1 MDRIEIRLLGPLRVR
16 RSDGSLVDPH
26 EWRTRKTAELLM
38 LLALHA
44 GEPVPADR
52 LLEALWPDAAPD
64 RGRAS
69 LRTAL
74 SRLRSALREDPFDRD
89 PRGPVLSGVWVDS
102 QVFDE
107 LAARAHRSWGMAQ
120 PDEALA
126 AAAEADSLC
135 LSHLV
140 PDAGGGWAAE
150 YRERHNAT
158 HRELLGDAGEA
169 ALSLLRPRE
178 AAEFADRLV
187 ALDPFHERACRT
199 LMLAA
204 TAIGEVDR
212 ALQAYQAC
220 AKRLAD
226 ELGAD
231 PSAQTRAVYLQVLRA
246 GPVAG
251 RPVPFVGREAEVA
264 ALCTQLSQPGGG
276 RLLIVHGEQGM
287 GTTRLVEQA
296 LAAVG
301 TAEVARGA
309 GAQLSGLL
317 DTAARQH
324 QETGRWP
331 VLAVDRLHEADA
343 HSLAAL
349 EELVLSGAL
358 ALATC
363 PTSMLAG
370 PTALATALVQAGAAG
385 AVWKLRVP
393 PLTEKALRELAS
405 VLLAGEPG
413 DELAAQLV
421 RLSRGRPGK
430 AMALLEEWLARG
442 AVVGSGS
449 GLALVAP
456 GTTSSAAESRQIVA
470 RLQERVAGPTY
481 DVLEAAAALGEHAS
495 PELLAAMTGVPADEV
510 RQALEELADLSV
522 VTKVRGHLEVRD
534 PLLQTALL
542 EWLRPSVRRALHR
555 RAAGLDGLP
564 HETRA
569 AHWRAAGVP
578 GEAASSALAAA
589 EELAA
594 AGRLEEACERLRTVL
609 EDGTEIDPALRLHLS
624 ERLGDH
630 LAQHG
635 AGEAAGR
642 VYDSAIRD
650 ADQQGLEG
658 GDRLAVKS
666 QAPLG
671 RRTSHLS
678 VSDAS
683 VTAAG
688 PPSPVPDAHELE
700 HQLRVRIESA
710 RRAAEHELAVT
721 AQIELCA
728 LVLTPQR
735 RLDELA
741 RVAAEARYLAP
752 TAQLRAQVVLAAAE
766 PEVLLGGA
774 SRWVS
779 VLLEAVTS
787 APGDV
792 TLATGL
798 PPGRLFALAMHDLGQ
813 DGTVGVPRGGGWLVS
828 RILLE
833 RGDVSA
839 ATAALG
845 PAPTGGSQPCAV
857 VLDLVTR
864 AQLLLLHGDRPG
876 GRELLRQALDLD
888 LGLGASLLLPEVA
901 ARLAAEEVDE
911 DEDAALE
918 HLDLAE
924 LTLGEVAMPRE
935 RIMLLL
941 GRAAVRARRK
951 GPRAAVDVARSAA
964 QLATKAG
971 LVHLAHEAQRVVDAY
986 EQAPFVVGLSLP
998 AGNDLALGASR
1009 HR

>member
-26 EWRTRKTAELLM
+26 AWRTRKSSDLLM

-44 GEPVPADR
+44 GEPVPVDQ
-52 LLEALWPDAAPD
+52 LCEALWPDAAPD
-64 RGRAS
+64 RARAS

-74 SRLRSALREDPFDRD
+74 SRLRSALHEDPFERD

-102 QVFDE
+102 EVFDE
-107 LAARAHRSWGMAQ
+107 LAARAHRSWCQAR
-120 PDEALA
+120 PEEALA

-140 PDAGGGWAAE
+140 PDADGAWASE
-150 YRERHNAT
+150 HRERHHAL

-187 ALDPFHERACRT
+187 AMDPFNERGCRI

-231 PSAQTRAVYLQVLRA
+231 PSSQTRAVYLQVLRA

-251 RPVPFVGREAEVA
+251 RPVPFVGRDVEVE
-264 ALCTQLSQPGGG
+264 ALCDELSRPGGG
-276 RLLIVHGEQGM
+276 RLLIVHGEPGM
-287 GTTRLVEQA
+287 GTTRLVGQA
-296 LAAVG
+296 MSAVG
-301 TAEVARGA
+301 TGEVVRGLGVA
-309 GAQLSGLL
+309 LPGML
-317 DTAARQH
+317 DTATRTH
-324 QETGRWP
+324 QATGQWP
-331 VLAVDRLHEADA
+331 VLVVDHLHEADTQA
-343 HSLAAL
+343 LAAL
-349 EELVLSGAL
+349 EEAVLSGAL

-363 PTSMLAG
+363 PTSRLAG
-370 PTALATALVQAGAAG
+370 PTALATALVQASAGG
-385 AVWKLRVP
+385 AVWQLRVP
-393 PLTEKALRELAS
+393 PLSEKALRELAS
-405 VLLAGEPG
+405 VVLAGEPG
-413 DELAAQLV
+413 DELVGQLA

-442 AVVGSGS
+442 SVVGSGKN
-449 GLALVAP
+449 LALVAP

-470 RLQERVAGPTY
+470 RLQDRVGGPSY
-481 DVLEAAAALGEHAS
+481 DVLEAAAALGEHAG
-495 PELLAAMTGVPADEV
+495 PGLLAAMTGLPVPEV
-510 RQALEELADLSV
+510 LHALDELADLSV
-522 VTKVRGHLEVRD
+522 MTQVGEHLQLSD
-534 PLLQTALL
+534 PLLRTALL

-555 RAAGLDGLP
+555 RAAALDGLS
-564 HETRA
+564 HEARA
-569 AHWRAAGVP
+569 AHWRAADVP

-594 AGRLEEACERLRTVL
+594 AGRLEEACERLRRAL
-609 EDGTEIDPALRLHLS
+609 EDGSEIDADLRLHMA

-630 LAQHG
+630 LALHG

-642 VYDSAIRD
+642 VYDSAVRD
-650 ADQQGLEG
+650 AHLQGLEG
-658 GDRLAVKS
+658 VDRLAVKS
-666 QAPLG
+666 RAALG
-671 RRTSHLS
+671 GRPAHLS
-678 VSDAS
+678 VSAAS
-683 VTAAG
+683 VSAAG
-688 PPSPVPDAHELE
+688 PPSPVPDPHELE
-700 HQLRVRIESA
+700 HQIRVRIESA
-710 RRAAEHELAVT
+710 RRAADHELAVI

-735 RLDELA
+735 RLDELS

-787 APGDV
+787 APSD
-792 TLATGL
+792 TMLANGL
-798 PPGRLFALAMHDLGQ
+798 RPGRLLALAMHDLGQ
-813 DGTVGVPRGGGWLVS
+813 DGTVGVPRGGGWLVA
-828 RILLE
+828 RVLLE

-839 ATAALG
+839 ASAALG
-845 PAPTGGSQPCAV
+845 PAPGAGAQPLSV
-857 VLDLVTR
+857 VLDLVAR
-864 AQLLLLHGDRPG
+864 AQVLLRLPGDRSG
-876 GRELLRQALDLD
+876 GRALLRQALDLD
-888 LGLGASLLLPEVA
+888 IGLGASLLLPEVA

-924 LTLGEVAMPRE
+924 LTLGEVALPRE

-941 GRAAVRARRK
+941 GRAAVRAHRK

-964 QLATKAG
+964 HLATKAG
-971 LVHLAHEAQRVVDAY
+971 LVHLADEARRVVAAY
-986 EQAPFVVGLSLP
+986 ELAPVVIGVPRP
-998 AGNDLALGASR
+998 AGDVELRVSQ

>member
-16 RSDGSLVDPH
+16 RSDGTLVDAH
-26 EWRTRKTAELLM
+26 AWRTRKSADLLM
-38 LLALHA
+38 LLSLHA
-44 GEPVPADR
+44 GEPIPVDR
-52 LLEALWPDAAPD
+52 LLAALWPDVAPD

-74 SRLRSALREDPFDRD
+74 SRLRSALHEDPFERD
-89 PRGPVLSGVWVDS
+89 PRGPVMSGVWVDS

-107 LAARAHRSWGMAQ
+107 LAAQAHRSWSQAR

-135 LSHLV
+135 LSHLA
-140 PDAGGGWAAE
+140 PDGDSAWASE
-150 YRERHNAT
+150 YRDRHSAL

-187 ALDPFHERACRT
+187 AMDPFNERACRT

-212 ALQAYQAC
+212 ALQAYQAL

-231 PSAQTRAVYLQVLRA
+231 PSSQTRAVYLQVLRA

-251 RPVPFVGREAEVA
+251 RPVPFVGRDAELE
-264 ALCTQLSQPGGG
+264 ALCHQLAQPGGG
-276 RLLIVHGEQGM
+276 RMLIVHGEPGM
-287 GTTRLVEQA
+287 GTTRLLEQA
-296 LAAVG
+296 LGATETGEVVRGVGAHLAA
-301 TAEVARGA
+301 
-309 GAQLSGLL
+309 LL
-317 DTAARQH
+317 DGATRTH
-324 QETGRWP
+324 QSTGRWP
-331 VLAVDRLHEADA
+331 LLAVDHLHEADA
-343 HSLAAL
+343 QALASL
-349 EELVLSGAL
+349 EEAVLSGAL

-363 PTSMLAG
+363 PTTHLAG
-370 PTALATALVQAGAAG
+370 PTALATALVRAGSIG
-385 AVWKLRVP
+385 VVWKLRLP
-393 PLTEKALRELAS
+393 PLPEEALRELAS
-405 VLLAGEPG
+405 VVLAGEPG
-413 DELAAQLV
+413 DKLVGQLA

-442 AVVGSGS
+442 RVVGSGKD
-449 GLALVAP
+449 LALVSP
-456 GTTSSAAESRQIVA
+456 GTTASAAESRQMVA
-470 RLQERVAGPTY
+470 RLQERVGGPTY
-481 DVLEAAAALGEHAS
+481 DVLEAAAALGEQAG
-495 PELLAAMTGVPADEV
+495 PGLLATMTGLPVPEV
-510 RQALEELADLSV
+510 LRALDELADLSV
-522 VTKVRGHLEVRD
+522 VARAGEHLQVRD
-534 PLLQTALL
+534 PLLQTAVL

-555 RAAGLDGLP
+555 RAAELDGLT
-564 HETRA
+564 HEARA
-569 AHWRAAGVP
+569 GHWKAADVP

-589 EELAA
+589 EDLAS
-594 AGRLEEACERLRTVL
+594 AGRLEEACERLRRAL
-609 EDGTEIDPALRLHLS
+609 AEGTGIDAALRLHMT

-635 AGEAAGR
+635 AGEAAGQ
-642 VYDSAIRD
+642 VYDTAVRD
-650 ADQQGLEG
+650 AGTQGLDG
-658 GDRLAVKS
+658 GDRLAGKS
-666 QAPLG
+666 QATALG
-671 RRTSHLS
+671 RRTAHLS
-678 VSDAS
+678 VPGASD
-683 VTAAG
+683 AG
-688 PPSPVPDAHELE
+688 PPSPVPDPHELE

-710 RRAAEHELAVT
+710 RRAAEHELAVL

-752 TAQLRAQVVLAAAE
+752 TAQLRAKVVLAAAE

-787 APGDV
+787 APEEV
-792 TLATGL
+792 VLATGL
-798 PPGRLFALAMHDLGQ
+798 PPGRLLALAMHDLGQ
-813 DGTVGVPRGGGWLVS
+813 DGTVGVPRGGGWLVA

-845 PAPTGGSQPCAV
+845 PAPPAGGQPLAV

-864 AQLLLLHGDRPG
+864 AQLLLLQGDRSG

-911 DEDAALE
+911 DEEAALE

-924 LTLGEVAMPRE
+924 LTLGEVALPRE
-935 RIMLLL
+935 RVMLLL
-941 GRAAVRARRK
+941 GRAAVRAKRK
-951 GPRAAVDVARSAA
+951 GPRAAVDVASSAV

-971 LVHLAHEAQRVVDAY
+971 LVHLADQARQVVAGY
-986 EQAPFVVGLSLP
+986 EQAPVVVVLP
-998 AGNDLALGASR
+998 RARGPVPLRASR
-1009 HR
+1009 QR

>member
-1 MDRIEIRLLGPLRVR
+1 MDRIEIRLLGPLRVH
-16 RSDGSLVDPH
+16 RSDGSLVDPRG
-26 EWRTRKTAELLM
+26 WRTRKTSELLM

-44 GEPVPADR
+44 GEPVPVDR
-52 LLEALWPDAAPD
+52 LLEALWPDVPPD
-64 RGRAS
+64 KGRAS

-74 SRLRSALREDPFDRD
+74 SRLRSALHEDPFDRD

-107 LAARAHRSWGMAQ
+107 LAARAHRSWGLGQ
-120 PDEALA
+120 PAEAFA

-140 PDAGGGWAAE
+140 PDAVGAWAAE
-150 YRERHNAT
+150 HRERHDAT

-187 ALDPFHERACRT
+187 ALDPFRERACRT

-212 ALQAYQAC
+212 ALQAYHAC
-220 AKRLAD
+220 AKHLAD

-231 PSAQTRAVYLQVLRA
+231 PSSQTRAVYLQILRA
-246 GPVAG
+246 GPVTG
-251 RPVPFVGREAEVA
+251 RPVPFVGRDDEVA
-264 ALCTQLSQPGGG
+264 ALCAQLAGSTGGK
-276 RLLIVHGEQGM
+276 LLLVHSEPGM

-296 LAAVG
+296 LAAAG
-301 TAEVARGA
+301 TASVVRGTGAHLSDLLGTVA
-309 GAQLSGLL
+309 Q
-317 DTAARQH
+317 QH
-324 QETGRWP
+324 EDTGRFP
-331 VLAVDRLHEADA
+331 VLAVDHVHEADA
-343 HSLAAL
+343 PALAAL
-349 EELVLSGAL
+349 EGLVQSGAL

-363 PTSMLAG
+363 PTTMLTG
-370 PTALATALVQAGAAG
+370 STPLATALVQAGATG

-393 PLTEKALRELAS
+393 PLTTKALRELAS
-405 VLLAGEPG
+405 VVLAGEPG
-413 DELAAQLV
+413 DELAEELV

-442 AVVGSGS
+442 AVVGSGRD
-449 GLALVAP
+449 LALLAP
-456 GTTSSAAESRQIVA
+456 GTSSSAADSRQLVA
-470 RLQERVAGPTY
+470 RVQERVSGPTY
-481 DVLEAAAALGEHAS
+481 AVLEAAAALGQHAR
-495 PELLAAMTGVPADEV
+495 PDLLGAMTGLPGAEV
-510 RQALEELADLSV
+510 DQALTELADLSV
-522 VTKVRGHLEVRD
+522 MTQSGGHLEVDD
-534 PLLQTALL
+534 PLLRSALL
-542 EWLRPSVRRALHR
+542 EWLRPSVRRALHQ
-555 RAAGLDGLP
+555 RAARLEALP
-564 HETRA
+564 HEVRA
-569 AHWRAAGVP
+569 AHWQAAGAP

-594 AGRLEEACERLRTVL
+594 AGRLEEACSRLRTVL
-609 EDGTEIDPALRLHLS
+609 EDKTEIDPALRLQLS

-642 VYDSAIRD
+642 VYDSAVRD

-666 QAPLG
+666 LAPLG
-671 RRTSHLS
+671 RRISHLA

-683 VTAAG
+683 LTAAG

-710 RRAAEHELAVT
+710 RRADDHEVAVT

-741 RVAAEARYLAP
+741 RVVAEARYLAP
-752 TAQLRAQVVLAAAE
+752 TAQLRAQVVLAGAE

-798 PPGRLFALAMHDLGQ
+798 PPGRLLALAMHDLGQ

-833 RGDVSA
+833 RGDVSG

-845 PAPTGGSQPCAV
+845 PAPTGGGQPCAV

-864 AQLLLLHGDRPG
+864 AQLLLLRGDRPG
-876 GRELLRQALDLD
+876 GRELLRHALDLD
-888 LGLGASLLLPEVA
+888 VGLGASLLLPEVA
-901 ARLAAEEVDE
+901 ARLAAEEAYE

-924 LTLGEVAMPRE
+924 LTLAEVAMPRE

-941 GRAAVRARRK
+941 GRAAVRAKRQ

-964 QLATKAG
+964 HLASKAG
-971 LVHLAHEAQRVVDAY
+971 LVHLAHGALRVVDDY
-986 EQAPFVVGLSLP
+986 ERTPVVVSLP
-998 AGNDLALGASR
+998 VQKTAQAIKASH